1 MRGAGF
7 FVLAVVLTRVVHD
20 AGSLGSTRYLE
31 SATNSPLAPCLLC
44 HPLTTSPP
52 PRCVAHQVSALNSQ
66 ANAAVFLGTVTKR
79 MVVSPDIWQ
88 LMEDAQVRGL
98 LRSA

>member
-1 MRGAGF
+1 MLGF
-7 FVLAVVLTRVVHD
+7 GVVLACIVH
-20 AGSLGSTRYLE
+20 AVRSSEGICYAI
-31 SATNSPLAPCLLC
+31 SASSPHPCSPLP
-44 HPLTTSPP
+44 PLVHLPP

-98 LRSA
+98 LRFA